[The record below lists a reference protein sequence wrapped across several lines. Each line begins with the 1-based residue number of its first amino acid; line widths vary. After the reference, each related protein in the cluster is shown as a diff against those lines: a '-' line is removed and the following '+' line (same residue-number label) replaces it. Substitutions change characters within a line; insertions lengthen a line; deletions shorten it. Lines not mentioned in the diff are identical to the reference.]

1 MTSFTLKIIALI
13 TMFIDHLGYAIFNKF
28 SFFNYIGRVAFPIF
42 AFQISEGFHYTK
54 NVKKYFA
61 RLLLFAMFSQIP
73 FMLFL
78 SIFSNNIY
86 KLNVFFTLLLGLFSI
101 YIYDKIIN
109 SFYITSNV
117 KLNNFL
123 KFVLGISI
131 VLFIGFIAEF
141 LKSDYG
147 LFGIAVIFLFYL
159 FKNKNY
165 KLRTILYL
173 VFMCLGTFIKYGI
186 LYLAN
191 SNYMY
196 LILCCC
202 TISPIIFICLYNKQ
216 QGHKIKYLL
225 YFFYP
230 IHLLVLYLL
239 HISQFL

>member
-1 MTSFTLKIIALI
+1 MTSFTLKIIGLI
-13 TMFIDHLGYAIFNKF
+13 TMFIDHLGYAIFNIF

-61 RLLLFAMFSQIP
+61 RLLLFAIFSQIP

-86 KLNVFFTLLLGLFSI
+86 KLNVFFTLFLGLFSI

-159 FKNKNY
+159 FKNNK
-165 KLRTILYL
+165 IA
-173 VFMCLGTFIKYGI
+173 MIGTYIVVCIIKYGI

>member
-1 MTSFTLKIIALI
+1 
-13 TMFIDHLGYAIFNKF
+13 MFIDHLGYAIFNKF

-61 RLLLFAMFSQIP
+61 RLLLFAIFSQIP

-86 KLNVFFTLLLGLFSI
+86 KLNVFFTLFLGLFSI

-159 FKNKNY
+159 FKNNKIAMTPSTRRPFWAASSAVTPPTRW
-165 KLRTILYL
+165 KTTPT
-173 VFMCLGTFIKYGI
+173 VPPATFCATTPSGWSVC
-186 LYLAN
+186 APR
-191 SNYMY
+191 SA
-196 LILCCC
+196 
-202 TISPIIFICLYNKQ
+202 ISVWKPAAPAPGHW
-216 QGHKIKYLL
+216 QGR
-225 YFFYP
+225 
-230 IHLLVLYLL
+230 
-239 HISQFL
+239 

>member
-86 KLNVFFTLLLGLFSI
+86 KLNVFFTLFLGLFSI

-123 KFVLGISI
+123 KFVFIDLNFKLEPMSTPRIFKVEGI
-131 VLFIGFIAEF
+131 
-141 LKSDYG
+141 KPG
-147 LFGIAVIFLFYL
+147 LH
-159 FKNKNY
+159 N
-165 KLRTILYL
+165 LR
-173 VFMCLGTFIKYGI
+173 K
-186 LYLAN
+186 
-191 SNYMY
+191 
-196 LILCCC
+196 LILF
-202 TISPIIFICLYNKQ
+202 S
-216 QGHKIKYLL
+216 KYLL
-225 YFFYP
+225 F
-230 IHLLVLYLL
+230 
-239 HISQFL
+239 